1 MNKITAYLRRGALL
15 SFLSMAVLACSSEQ
29 ILPDDEGKE
38 DPTLVNDP
46 NRREVQLKFDNKLT
60 VKATTRA
67 DEAIA
72 TEAENHV
79 TSLDILSLI
88 HI

>member
-72 TEAENHV
+72 TE
-79 TSLDILSLI
+79 DIDI
-88 HI
+88 Q